1 MKRIITFLS
10 AIVSFVACDS
20 NQVFVIEG
28 MIADADNGEMIC
40 LSYPIMRGGIWYE
53 QCDTT
58 YVDGGH
64 FRFEGRVDGLVPA
77 ELSFQNM
84 DYAELFIE
92 PTEIKFSAQGSALCD
107 YSISGLSIDN
117 ELNEYRKTF
126 SEYDKALYQ
135 KNYEVMRKNEEWVA
149 ANNIGSPDADKLW
162 AEFYELVM
170 EHREVSDALPEMV
183 TKYIDSHSKQ
193 AIVPYLIDKLIRF
206 NYDNAT
212 IESYVGELAEYQ
224 SHSLL
229 GELMQIRYDIAQLNG
244 GEVGSKAMDF
254 SLCSADGRQVML
266 SECFDNGYV
275 LLDFWASWCGPCIK
289 EIPIVRTLHEECGDK
304 LKIVSISVDKDA
316 TDWRN
321 AVEKLHLAD
330 WQQLIVDYPVDA
342 ERYYFAEQADMSLAY
357 GIEQIPCF
365 MLVDKNGII
374 VGRWSHL
381 TREVVDEIVST
392 VDR

>member
-10 AIVSFVACDS
+10 AIVSFVACNS

-28 MIADADNGEMIC
+28 MITDADNGEMIC
-40 LSYPIMRGGIWYE
+40 LSYPVKRGGIWYE

-92 PTEIKFSAQGSALCD
+92 PTEIKFSAQRSALYD

-126 SEYDKALYQ
+126 FEYDKALYQ

-229 GELMQIRYDIAQLNG
+229 GELMQIRCDIAKLNG
-244 GEVGSKAMDF
+244 GAVGSEAMDF
-254 SLCSADGRQVML
+254 SLRSADGRQVML

-289 EIPIVRTLHEECGDK
+289 EIPIVRTLHEECGDI

-381 TREVVDEIVST
+381 TREAVDEIVST
-392 VDR
+392 IDR

>member
-1 MKRIITFLS
+1 MKRIIMFLF
-10 AIVSFVACDS
+10 AIVSFVACNS

-28 MIADADNGEMIC
+28 TIIDADNGEMIC
-40 LSYPIMRGGIWYE
+40 LSYPVKRGGIWYE

-84 DYAELFIE
+84 DYAEFFIE
-92 PTEIKFSAQGSALCD
+92 PTEIKFRAQRNALYD
-107 YSISGLSIDN
+107 YSILGLSIDN

-135 KNYEVMRKNEEWVA
+135 KSFEVMRKNEEWVA
-149 ANNIGSPDADKLW
+149 ADNIGSPNVDKLW
-162 AEFYELVM
+162 AEFYELVL
-170 EHREVSDALPEMV
+170 EHRKISDAWPDMAI
-183 TKYIDSHSKQ
+183 KYIDSHSKQ
-193 AIVPYLIDKLIRF
+193 AIVPYLIDKLIGF
-206 NYDNAT
+206 NYDIET
-212 IESYVGELAEYQ
+212 VESYIGVLTDSQ

-229 GELMQIRYDIAQLNG
+229 GELMQIRYDIAKLNG
-244 GEVGSKAMDF
+244 GAVGSEAMDF
-254 SLCSADGRQVML
+254 SLRSADGRQVML
-266 SECFDNGYV
+266 AECFDNGYV

-289 EIPIVRTLHEECGDK
+289 EIPKLRNLHEEYGDK
-304 LKIVSISVDKDA
+304 LKIISISVDNET

-321 AVEKLHLAD
+321 AVEKLHLTD
-330 WQQLIVDYPVDA
+330 WQQLRVDYPVDA
-342 ERYYFAEQADMSLAY
+342 ERYYFAEQADMSQAY

-365 MLVDKNGII
+365 ILTDKNGII

-381 TREVVDEIVST
+381 THEVVDDIVSIIG
-392 VDR
+392 R

>member
-1 MKRIITFLS
+1 MKRIIIFLS
-10 AIVSFVACDS
+10 AIVSFVACNS

-28 MIADADNGEMIC
+28 TIIDADNGEMIC
-40 LSYPIMRGGIWYE
+40 LSYPVKRGGIWYE

-84 DYAELFIE
+84 DYAEFFIE
-92 PTEIKFSAQGSALCD
+92 PTEIKFRAQRNALYD

-135 KNYEVMRKNEEWVA
+135 KSFEVMRKNEEWVA
-149 ANNIGSPDADKLW
+149 ADNIGSPNADKLW
-162 AEFYELVM
+162 AEFYELVL
-170 EHREVSDALPEMV
+170 EHREVSDKWPDMAI
-183 TKYIDSHSKQ
+183 KYIDSHSNQ
-193 AIVPYLIDKLIRF
+193 TIIPYLIDKLIGF
-206 NYDNAT
+206 NYDIET
-212 IESYVGELAEYQ
+212 VESYIGVLTDSQ

-229 GELMQIRYDIAQLNG
+229 GELMQIRYDIAKLNG
-244 GEVGSKAMDF
+244 GAVGSEAMDF
-254 SLCSADGRQVML
+254 SLRSADGRQVML
-266 SECFDNGYV
+266 AECFDNGYV

-289 EIPIVRTLHEECGDK
+289 EIPQLRNLHEEYGDK
-304 LKIVSISVDKDA
+304 LKIISISVDNEA
-316 TDWRN
+316 IDWRN
-321 AVEKLHLAD
+321 AVEKLHLTD
-330 WQQLIVDYPVDA
+330 WQQLIIDYPVDA
-342 ERYYFAEQADMSLAY
+342 ERYYFAEQADMSQAY

-365 MLVDKNGII
+365 IIIDKNGII

-381 TREVVDEIVST
+381 THEVVDDIVSIIGK
-392 VDR
+392 

>member
-1 MKRIITFLS
+1 MKRIIIFLS
-10 AIVSFVACDS
+10 AIVSFVACNS

-28 MIADADNGEMIC
+28 TIIDADNGEVIC
-40 LSYPIMRGGIWYE
+40 LSYPVKRGGIWYE

-84 DYAELFIE
+84 DYAEFFIE
-92 PTEIKFSAQGSALCD
+92 PTEIKFSAQRSALYD

-135 KNYEVMRKNEEWVA
+135 KSFEVMRKNEEWVA
-149 ANNIGSPDADKLW
+149 ADNIGSPNVDKLW
-162 AEFYELVM
+162 AEFYELVL
-170 EHREVSDALPEMV
+170 EHREVSDAWPDLA
-183 TKYIDSHSKQ
+183 TRYIDSHSNQ
-193 AIVPYLIDKLIRF
+193 TIIPYLIDKLIGF
-206 NYDNAT
+206 NYDIET
-212 IESYVGELAEYQ
+212 VESYIGVLTDSQ

-229 GELMQIRYDIAQLNG
+229 GELMQIRYDIAKLNG
-244 GEVGSKAMDF
+244 GAVGSEAMDF
-254 SLCSADGRQVML
+254 SLRSADGRQVML
-266 SECFDNGYV
+266 AECFDNGYV

-289 EIPIVRTLHEECGDK
+289 EIPKLRNLHEEYGDK
-304 LKIVSISVDKDA
+304 LKIISISVDNEA

-321 AVEKLHLAD
+321 AVEKLHLTD
-330 WQQLIVDYPVDA
+330 WQQLRVDYPVDA
-342 ERYYFAEQADMSLAY
+342 ERYYFAEQADMSQAY

-365 MLVDKNGII
+365 ILIDKNGII

-381 TREVVDEIVST
+381 THEVVDDIVSIIG
-392 VDR
+392 R

>member
-1 MKRIITFLS
+1 MKRIIIFLS
-10 AIVSFVACDS
+10 AIVSFVACNS

-28 MIADADNGEMIC
+28 TIIGADNGEMIC
-40 LSYPIMRGGIWYE
+40 LSYPVKRGGIWYE

-84 DYAELFIE
+84 DYAEFFIE
-92 PTEIKFSAQGSALCD
+92 PTEIKFRAQRNALYD

-135 KNYEVMRKNEEWVA
+135 KSFEVMRKNEEWVA
-149 ANNIGSPDADKLW
+149 ADNICSPNVDKLW
-162 AEFYELVM
+162 AEFYELM
-170 EHREVSDALPEMV
+170 LEHREVSDKWPDMAI
-183 TKYIDSHSKQ
+183 KYIDSHSNQ
-193 AIVPYLIDKLIRF
+193 TIIPYLIDKLIGF
-206 NYDNAT
+206 NYDIET
-212 IESYVGELAEYQ
+212 VESYIGVLTDSQ

-229 GELMQIRYDIAQLNG
+229 GELMQIRYDIAKLNG
-244 GEVGSKAMDF
+244 GAVGSEAMDF
-254 SLCSADGRQVML
+254 SLRSADGRQVML
-266 SECFDNGYV
+266 AECFDNGYV

-289 EIPIVRTLHEECGDK
+289 EIPQLRNLHEEYGDK
-304 LKIVSISVDKDA
+304 LKIISISVDNET

-321 AVEKLHLAD
+321 AVEKLHLTD
-330 WQQLIVDYPVDA
+330 WQQLRVDYPVDA
-342 ERYYFAEQADMSLAY
+342 ERYYFAEQADMSQAY

-365 MLVDKNGII
+365 ILIDKNGII

-381 TREVVDEIVST
+381 THEVVDDIVSIIG
-392 VDR
+392 R